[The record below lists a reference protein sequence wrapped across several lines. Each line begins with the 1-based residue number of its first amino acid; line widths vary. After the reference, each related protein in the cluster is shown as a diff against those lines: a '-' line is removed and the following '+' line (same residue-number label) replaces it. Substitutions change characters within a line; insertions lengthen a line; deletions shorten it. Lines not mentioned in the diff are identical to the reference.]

1 MAGRIPQTFIDDLL
15 NRVDI
20 VDIIDNEIP
29 LKKTGRDFQ
38 ALCPFHGEK
47 TPSFTVSQ
55 EKQFYHC
62 FGCGAHGSA
71 LGFLMNHRGLSFVE
85 AIEDAARGVG
95 LEVPYEGG
103 SAPSTPKVDYS
114 PLYEILGTAQ
124 RFFSQQLR
132 KHPDRDRAVN
142 YLKARGLSGE
152 IAKRFGI
159 GFAPDAWDTLI
170 QAHGTDEQAQQNLLK
185 AGLII
190 ENEQHRRY
198 DRFRDRIM
206 FPILD
211 RRGRV
216 IAFGGRVIDK
226 GEPKYL
232 NSPETPVFHKRQE
245 LYGLYQA
252 RRMNTNLQRILVV
265 EGYMDVVAL
274 GQFSVNNAVASL
286 GTATTAEQLEMLFRT
301 APEVVFCYDGDKAG
315 RRAAWKALETTLP
328 LIRDGRQAGFMFVPD
343 GHDPDTLVR
352 EQGPEAFTRRD
363 SIKPLSEFLLEEL
376 AAKIDLGSIDGRA
389 RFVDLAKPLVTKIPT
404 GSFRQLLIHR
414 IGEIANLDASALLD
428 SSKQTPRR
436 VAQGRPRRRQNLP
449 SLVEKALKP
458 LLFDPKLADLVED
471 RAKLASLPV
480 AHVNLLVDV
489 LEFVH
494 THPNVTTGALV
505 EHYRDT
511 GYEALLAQQLE
522 TPLVLDS
529 EAHSIEFKQAIA
541 ALLKKTEPGAYQ
553 RAEAEMR
560 RRAQE
565 ADK

>member
-114 PLYEILGTAQ
+114 PLYEFLSTAQ

-132 KHPDRDRAVN
+132 EHPDRDRAVN

-170 QAHGTDEQAQQNLLK
+170 QAHGIDEQAQQNLLK

-436 VAQGRPRRRQNLP
+436 VAQGHPRRRQNLP

-458 LLFDPKLADLVED
+458 LLFDPKLADGLI
-471 RAKLASLPV
+471 SLP
-480 AHVNLLVDV
+480 L
-489 LEFVH
+489 
-494 THPNVTTGALV
+494 
-505 EHYRDT
+505 
-511 GYEALLAQQLE
+511 
-522 TPLVLDS
+522 S
-529 EAHSIEFKQAIA
+529 
-541 ALLKKTEPGAYQ
+541 
-553 RAEAEMR
+553 
-560 RRAQE
+560 
-565 ADK
+565 